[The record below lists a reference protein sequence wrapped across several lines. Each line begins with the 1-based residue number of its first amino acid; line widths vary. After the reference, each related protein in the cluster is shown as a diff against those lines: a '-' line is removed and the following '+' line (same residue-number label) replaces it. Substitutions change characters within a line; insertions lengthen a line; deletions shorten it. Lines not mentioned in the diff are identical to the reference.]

1 MTDRYPIR
9 PVGEDELAAFYAVA
23 EHAFNS
29 SWPSEA
35 AREHE
40 RVTLEFDRTLAA
52 FDGTRPVGT
61 ACAYSFQMALPGAM
75 APVAG
80 VSAVSVLPSYRRRGI
95 LSSLMRRQLADIN
108 DGNEAVAA
116 LFASEPG
123 IYGRYGYGIA
133 SMHARFTIRRGEG
146 RMVPLGPASRDTG
159 AGDGDLR
166 LRQAEP
172 ETSRTELAK
181 VHDQA
186 VPGRP
191 GMLARDDRWWQ
202 AALHDPEYWRQGDTP
217 LRCVIAE
224 DAAGARGY
232 ALFSVNPTWDEH
244 GIATGT
250 LSIRELVFL
259 DPAAAAALWGD
270 LLSRDLVGEVKAR
283 LRPVDDPLLY
293 LLADIRRARAQ
304 LADGLWVR
312 LVDVGRAL
320 AQRQY
325 AREVDVVIEVTDEL
339 LAANAG
345 RWRLRAGAR
354 QDGASCHRTS
364 APADVT
370 APVQS
375 LGAAYLGGTGLGTL
389 ARAGLVSEIRP
400 GAVAELS
407 AAMSWDPPPWCPMIF

>member
-9 PVGEDELAAFYAVA
+9 PVGEDEYAAFYAVG

-29 SWPSEA
+29 PWPAEA

-61 ACAYSFQMALPGAM
+61 ACAYSFQMALPAAM

-95 LSSLMRRQLADIN
+95 LSSLMRRQLADIS
-108 DGNEAVAA
+108 DGSEAVAA

-123 IYGRYGYGIA
+123 IYGRYGYGMA
-133 SMHARFTIRRGEG
+133 SMQARFTIRRHEG
-146 RMVPLGPASRDTG
+146 RMVPPALAVQDPGVR
-159 AGDGDLR
+159 DGDLQ

-172 ETSRTELAK
+172 ETARTELAK
-181 VHDQA
+181 VYDQA

-202 AALHDPEYWRQGDTP
+202 AALHDPEYWRQGVSP

-224 DAAGARGY
+224 DAAGGRGY

-244 GIATGT
+244 GIASGT
-250 LSIRELVFL
+250 LSVRELISL
-259 DPAAAAALWGD
+259 DPAATAALWGD

-293 LLADIRRARAQ
+293 LLADIRRARTQ
-304 LADGLWVR
+304 LADGLWIR

-339 LAANAG
+339 LAGNAG
-345 RWRLRAGAR
+345 RWRLQAGLAA
-354 QDGASCHRTS
+354 DGASCDRTS
-364 APADVT
+364 APADV
-370 APVQS
+370 ALPVQS
-375 LGAAYLGGTGLGTL
+375 LGAAYLGGTGLGAL
-389 ARAGLVSEIRP
+389 ARAGLVSETRP

-407 AAMSWDPPPWCPMIF
+407 AAMSWDPPPWSPMIF

>member
-9 PVGEDELAAFYAVA
+9 PVGEDEFAAFYAVG

-40 RVTLEFDRTLAA
+40 RVTFEFDRTLAA

-80 VSAVSVLPSYRRRGI
+80 VSAVSVLPAYRRRGI
-95 LSSLMRRQLADIN
+95 LTSLMRRQLADIG

-123 IYGRYGYGIA
+123 IYGRYGYGMA
-133 SMHARFTIRRGEG
+133 TMHARFTIKRHEG
-146 RMVPLGPASRDTG
+146 RMVPPALAGQG
-159 AGDGDLR
+159 AAAGHGDPQ
-166 LRQAEP
+166 LRQDEP
-172 ETSRTELAK
+172 DAARTELAK
-181 VHDQA
+181 VYDQA

-202 AALHDPEYWRQGDTP
+202 AALHDPEYWRQGSSP

-244 GIATGT
+244 AIAAGT
-250 LSIRELVFL
+250 LSIRELVSL
-259 DPAAAAALWGD
+259 DPAAAATLWGD

-293 LLADIRRARAQ
+293 LLADIRRARTQ
-304 LADGLWVR
+304 LADGLWIR
-312 LVDVGRAL
+312 LVDVSRAL
-320 AQRQY
+320 ANRQY
-325 AREVDVVIEVTDEL
+325 AREVDIVVEVIDEL
-339 LAANAG
+339 LAGNAG
-345 RWRLRAGAR
+345 RWRLQAGPAAE
-354 QDGASCHRTS
+354 GASCERTS
-364 APADVT
+364 APADVVL
-370 APVQS
+370 PVQS
-375 LGAAYLGGTGLGTL
+375 LGAAYLGGTGLGAL
-389 ARAGLVSEIRP
+389 ARAGLVCQTRP

-407 AAMSWDPPPWCPMIF
+407 AAMSWDPPPWSPMIF

>member
-1 MTDRYPIR
+1 MTERYPIR
-9 PVGEDELAAFYAVA
+9 PVGEEDFTAFYAVG

-35 AREHE
+35 SRENE
-40 RVTLEFDRTLAA
+40 RVTIEFDRTLAA
-52 FDGTRPVGT
+52 FDGARPVGT
-61 ACAYSFQMALPGAM
+61 ACAYTFQMALPGRM

-95 LSSLMRRQLADIN
+95 LSSLMRRQFADIQ
-108 DGNEAVAA
+108 DGHEAVAA

-123 IYGRYGYGIA
+123 IYGRFGYGMA
-133 SMHARFTIRRGEG
+133 SLHAKFTILRGESQ
-146 RMVPLGPASRDTG
+146 MIPPAPARLAG
-159 AGDGDLR
+159 ADRDGDVQ

-172 ETSRTELAK
+172 EAARAELAK
-181 VHDQA
+181 VYDQA

-191 GMLARDDRWWQ
+191 GMLARDDRWWN
-202 AALHDPEYWRQGDTP
+202 AALLDPEYWRQGASP
-217 LRCVIAE
+217 LRCLIAE

-244 GIATGT
+244 GIPNGS
-250 LSIRELVFL
+250 LNIRELVSL
-259 DPAAAAALWGD
+259 DPAATAALWAD

-283 LRPVDDPLLY
+283 IRPADDPLLY

-304 LADGLWVR
+304 VTDGLWIR
-312 LVDVGRAL
+312 LIDVGRAL

-325 AREVDVVIEVTDEL
+325 ARDVDVVIEVADEL
-339 LAANAG
+339 LPGNAG
-345 RWRLRAGAR
+345 RWRLQADPAAG
-354 QDGASCHRTS
+354 GASCERTS

-370 APVQS
+370 LPVQS
-375 LGAAYLGGTGLGTL
+375 LGAAYLGGTRLGAL
-389 ARAGLVSEIRP
+389 ARAGLVAEARP

-407 AAMSWDPPPWCPMIF
+407 AAMSWDPLPWSPMIF

>member
-9 PVGEDELAAFYAVA
+9 PVGEDEFAAFYAVG

-40 RVTLEFDRTLAA
+40 RVTFEFDRTLAA

-95 LSSLMRRQLADIN
+95 LTSLMRRQLADVS

-123 IYGRYGYGIA
+123 IYGRYGYGMA
-133 SMHARFTIRRGEG
+133 SMHARFTIRRHEG
-146 RMVPLGPASRDTG
+146 RMVPPALAGQG
-159 AGDGDLR
+159 AAAGHGDLQ

-172 ETSRTELAK
+172 DAARTELAK
-181 VHDQA
+181 VYDQA
-186 VPGRP
+186 VPSRP

-202 AALHDPEYWRQGDTP
+202 AALHDPEYWRHGSSP

-250 LSIRELVFL
+250 LGIRELVSL

-293 LLADIRRARAQ
+293 LLADIRRARTQ

-312 LVDVGRAL
+312 LIDVGRAL
-320 AQRQY
+320 ASRQY
-325 AREVDVVIEVTDEL
+325 AREVDIVVEVIDEL
-339 LAANAG
+339 LAGNAG
-345 RWRLRAGAR
+345 RWRLQAGQAA
-354 QDGASCHRTS
+354 DGASCDRTS
-364 APADVT
+364 APADVVL
-370 APVQS
+370 PVQS
-375 LGAAYLGGTGLGTL
+375 LGAAYLGGTGLGAL
-389 ARAGLVSEIRP
+389 ARAGLVRQTRP

-407 AAMSWDPPPWCPMIF
+407 AAMSWDPPPWSPMIF

>member
-9 PVGEDELAAFYAVA
+9 PVGEDEFAAFYAVG

-29 SWPSEA
+29 GWPSEA
-35 AREHE
+35 VREHE
-40 RVTLEFDRTLAA
+40 LVTFEFDRSLAA
-52 FDGTRPVGT
+52 FDGPRPVGT

-95 LSSLMRRQLADIN
+95 LSSLMRRQLADVA

-133 SMHARFTIRRGEG
+133 SMHARLTVRRGEG
-146 RMVPLGPASRDTG
+146 RMDPLALANRD
-159 AGDGDLR
+159 AAAADGDVQ

-172 ETSRTELAK
+172 ELARAELAK

-202 AALHDPEYWRQGDTP
+202 SALHDPDYWRQGASP

-232 ALFSVNPTWDEH
+232 ALFSVNPSWNEH
-244 GIATGT
+244 GIADGK
-250 LSIRELVFL
+250 LNLRELISL
-259 DPAAAAALWGD
+259 DPAATVALWAD
-270 LLSRDLVGEVKAR
+270 LLNRDLVDEVRAR
-283 LRPVDDPLLY
+283 LRPADDPLLY
-293 LLADIRRARAQ
+293 LLADIRRARTQ
-304 LADGLWVR
+304 LNDGLWVR
-312 LVDVGRAL
+312 LVDLRRAL
-320 AQRQY
+320 TQRQY

-339 LAANAG
+339 LPGNAG
-345 RWRLRAGAR
+345 RWRLQAGAAAA
-354 QDGASCHRTS
+354 GASCDRTS
-364 APADVT
+364 GPPDVVL
-370 APVQS
+370 PVQS
-375 LGAAYLGGTGLGTL
+375 LGAAYLGGTRLGAL
-389 ARAGLVSEIRP
+389 ASAGLVAEVRP

-407 AAMSWDPPPWCPMIF
+407 AAMSWDPPPWSPMIF